1 MPLLSPKRQITIPR
15 ELCDRL
21 HVQPGDEI
29 DIVEHEG
36 RVTLIKK
43 RKGASHGVLRH
54 LKADSR
60 YTDEESLASTV
71 VSRRHP
77 PAARSKRRAA

>member
-1 MPLLSPKRQITIPR
+1 MPMLSPKRQITIPKD
-15 ELCDRL
+15 LCDRL

-29 DIVEHEG
+29 DFVEHEG

-43 RKGASHGVLRH
+43 RKGASNGVLKH

-60 YTDEESLASTV
+60 YTDEESLIDTVATRRSST
-71 VSRRHP
+71 
-77 PAARSKRRAA
+77 AKSKRRAA

>member
-1 MPLLSPKRQITIPR
+1 MPMLSPKRQITIPK

-29 DIVEHEG
+29 DIEEHDG

-43 RKGASHGVLRH
+43 RKGASNGVLKH
-54 LKADSR
+54 LKADTR
-60 YTDEESLASTV
+60 FTDAQSLHDTIA
-71 VSRRHP
+71 SRRS
-77 PAARSKRRAA
+77 PAKRKKRAT

>member
-1 MPLLSPKRQITIPR
+1 MPMLSPKRQITIPK

-21 HVQPGDEI
+21 QVQPGDEI
-29 DIVEHEG
+29 DFVEHEG

-43 RKGASHGVLRH
+43 RKGASKGVLQH

-60 YTDEESLASTV
+60 YTDKESLLDTV
-71 VSRRHP
+71 VTRRSSIK
-77 PAARSKRRAA
+77 SKRRVA

>member
-1 MPLLSPKRQITIPR
+1 MPMLSPKRQITIPK

-29 DIVEHEG
+29 DIAEHDG

-43 RKGASHGVLRH
+43 RKGASNGVLKH
-54 LKADSR
+54 LKADPR
-60 YTDEESLASTV
+60 FTDEQSLHDSV
-71 VSRRHP
+71 ISRRSS
-77 PAARSKRRAA
+77 AKSKRRVT